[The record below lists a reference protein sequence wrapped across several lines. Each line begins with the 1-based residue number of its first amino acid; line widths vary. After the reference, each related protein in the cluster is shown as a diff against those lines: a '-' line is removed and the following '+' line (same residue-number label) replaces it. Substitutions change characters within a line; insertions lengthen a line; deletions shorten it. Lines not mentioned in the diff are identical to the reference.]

1 MGDDQSKDSK
11 SWATDRR
18 DSEWK
23 KDDKSPSKSWS
34 DSKDNHDWPT
44 PKPTGWPSMKEED
57 WPTPKPT
64 EWPTPSK
71 SKDWWTPST
80 TEEEPEYKWTTES
93 AEEWPSKKEDE
104 PSKDSKDSKDSKK
117 DSKDSKDPK
126 DSKDDKKDS
135 KQLKDSKDDNDSK
148 DSKDLKYKDQIN
160 LLSKD
165 SDKFSAASAN
175 GETDG
180 TSAPTPAPTD
190 DDMKDAFIIVW
201 KPLDLLTFIQIVGIL
216 VVLITFCFVIRG
228 VCFGNKEAVRGAKII
243 SDYDSDDSTD
253 DEVDVERQRFH

>member
-1 MGDDQSKDSK
+1 
-11 SWATDRR
+11 
-18 DSEWK
+18 
-23 KDDKSPSKSWS
+23 
-34 DSKDNHDWPT
+34 
-44 PKPTGWPSMKEED
+44 MKEED

-64 EWPTPSK
+64 EWPTRSPSK

-93 AEEWPSKKEDE
+93 IEEWPSKKEDE
-104 PSKDSKDSKDSKK
+104 PSKDSKDTKDSKK
-117 DSKDSKDPK
+117 DSKDDK
-126 DSKDDKKDS
+126 DSK
-135 KQLKDSKDDNDSK
+135 DSK

-165 SDKFSAASAN
+165 SNKYSAASAN
-175 GETDG
+175 GETEG

-216 VVLITFCFVIRG
+216 VVLITFCFV
-228 VCFGNKEAVRGAKII
+228 
-243 SDYDSDDSTD
+243 
-253 DEVDVERQRFH
+253 

>member
-1 MGDDQSKDSK
+1 MG
-11 SWATDRR
+11 
-18 DSEWK
+18 
-23 KDDKSPSKSWS
+23 
-34 DSKDNHDWPT
+34 
-44 PKPTGWPSMKEED
+44 D

-93 AEEWPSKKEDE
+93 IEEWPSKKEDE
-104 PSKDSKDSKDSKK
+104 PSKDS
-117 DSKDSKDPK
+117 
-126 DSKDDKKDS
+126 
-135 KQLKDSKDDNDSK
+135 N
-148 DSKDLKYKDQIN
+148 KY
-160 LLSKD
+160 
-165 SDKFSAASAN
+165 SAASAN
-175 GETDG
+175 VGTDG

-201 KPLDLLTFIQIVGIL
+201 KPLDLLTFVLIVGIL

-253 DEVDVERQRFH
+253 DEVYVERQRFH

>member
-1 MGDDQSKDSK
+1 MG
-11 SWATDRR
+11 
-18 DSEWK
+18 
-23 KDDKSPSKSWS
+23 
-34 DSKDNHDWPT
+34 
-44 PKPTGWPSMKEED
+44 
-57 WPTPKPT
+57 
-64 EWPTPSK
+64 
-71 SKDWWTPST
+71 
-80 TEEEPEYKWTTES
+80 
-93 AEEWPSKKEDE
+93 PSKKEDE
-104 PSKDSKDSKDSKK
+104 PSKDSKDSKDDKKDSKESK
-117 DSKDSKDPK
+117 DSKDSKD
-126 DSKDDKKDS
+126 DK
-135 KQLKDSKDDNDSK
+135 K

-165 SDKFSAASAN
+165 SDKYSAASAN

-201 KPLDLLTFIQIVGIL
+201 KPLDLLTFVQIVGIL

-243 SDYDSDDSTD
+243 SDYDSDDCTE

>member
-1 MGDDQSKDSK
+1 MG
-11 SWATDRR
+11 
-18 DSEWK
+18 
-23 KDDKSPSKSWS
+23 
-34 DSKDNHDWPT
+34 
-44 PKPTGWPSMKEED
+44 
-57 WPTPKPT
+57 
-64 EWPTPSK
+64 
-71 SKDWWTPST
+71 

-93 AEEWPSKKEDE
+93 IEEWPSKKEDE
-104 PSKDSKDSKDSKK
+104 PSKDSKDPKVSKDSKDSKDSKK

-135 KQLKDSKDDNDSK
+135 KESKESKDDNDSK

-201 KPLDLLTFIQIVGIL
+201 KPLDLLTFIQ
-216 VVLITFCFVIRG
+216 
-228 VCFGNKEAVRGAKII
+228 
-243 SDYDSDDSTD
+243 
-253 DEVDVERQRFH
+253 

>member
-1 MGDDQSKDSK
+1 MG
-11 SWATDRR
+11 
-18 DSEWK
+18 
-23 KDDKSPSKSWS
+23 
-34 DSKDNHDWPT
+34 NHDWPT

-93 AEEWPSKKEDE
+93 VEEWPSKKEDE
-104 PSKDSKDSKDSKK
+104 PSKDSKDSKD
-117 DSKDSKDPK
+117 
-126 DSKDDKKDS
+126 DK
-135 KQLKDSKDDNDSK
+135 K

-165 SDKFSAASAN
+165 SNKYSAASAN

-201 KPLDLLTFIQIVGIL
+201 KPLDLLTFVQIVGIL

-243 SDYDSDDSTD
+243 SDYDPD
-253 DEVDVERQRFH
+253 